1 MFWNKASQDYTD
13 VISGFGTLL
22 YRAAK
27 KIGYPTRYVNNFTKR
42 QKIGRT
48 VLYRYIKLFEEIAK
62 SKGIDISIE
71 INTMKRMFNSDVVW
85 DEIIDIRYVNNEH
98 EYVYDLSV
106 PDLETFTTFDGI
118 VTHNTLNTFHFAGV
132 AEMNVTL
139 GLPRIIEILDGRKEL
154 DNPMME
160 IYLKKPYATGK
171 RVEELRQLALQIKET
186 KLRDISTEFS
196 INITDLTIEV
206 TLDKEKMKEIDVT
219 AGRVA
224 DAISKQLKGYN
235 IKDSKDSIVLKSRSK
250 EDNFNEAYKT
260 KEKVKSVTIKGIKG
274 IAQVLPVKREEEF
287 VIITAGSNLAE
298 ILQLEEVDA
307 YRTTTN
313 NIFEIE
319 QVLGIEAA
327 RQSIVNEIFKVIESQ
342 GLNVDVRHIMLVAD
356 TMCVS
361 GTLKGITRYGVVS
374 EKSSVLARAS
384 FETPI
389 KHIIN
394 AALVGEVDNLDSV
407 VENVM
412 INQPVPIGTGLPSL
426 AVKSPEKKGRE

>member
-1 MFWNKASQDYTD
+1 MIPDYGNILSKLAEKLNVPSRLVNK
-13 VISGFGTLL
+13 
-22 YRAAK
+22 
-27 KIGYPTRYVNNFTKR
+27 FTKK
-42 QKIGRT
+42 QKIGRQT
-48 VLYRYIKLFEEIAK
+48 LRKYVSIFQEKAKQKNVLIEEELKIL
-62 SKGIDISIE
+62 
-71 INTMKRMFNSDVVW
+71 KRMLNSDVVW
-85 DEIIDIRYVNNEH
+85 DEVVNLEYTKPTN
-98 EYVYDLSV
+98 EYVYDFSV
-106 PDLETFTTFDGI
+106 EDLETFTTFDGI
-118 VTHNTLNTFHFAGV
+118 ITHNTLNTFHFAGV
-132 AEMNVTL
+132 AELNVTL

-171 RVEELRQLALQIKET
+171 RIEDLRHLALQIKET
-186 KLRDISTEFS
+186 KLKDIATEFT
-196 INITDLTIEV
+196 INIADFTIEIK
-206 TLDKEKMKEIDVT
+206 LDKDRMKEIDVT
-219 AGRVA
+219 IGKVA

-235 IKDSKDSIVLKSRSK
+235 IKDDKDSITLKARSK
-250 EDNFNEAYKT
+250 EDVFNDAYKT
-260 KEKVKSVTIKGIKG
+260 KEKVKDITIKGIKG
-274 IAQVLPVKREEEF
+274 ILQVLPVKREEEF
-287 VIITAGSNLAE
+287 VIITAGSNLADV
-298 ILQLEEVDA
+298 LQLEEVDA

-327 RQSIVNEIFKVIESQ
+327 RQAIINEIFKVIESQ

-361 GTLKGITRYGVVS
+361 GSLKGITRYGVVS
-374 EKSSVLARAS
+374 DKSSVLARAS

-412 INQPVPIGTGLPSL
+412 INQPVPVGTGLPSL
-426 AVKSPEKKGRE
+426 AVKTPPKVVKEK

>member
-1 MFWNKASQDYTD
+1 MTD
-13 VISGFGTLL
+13 IISEYEDKLPS
-22 YRAAK
+22 
-27 KIGYPTRYVNNFTKR
+27 KIIEDIRNN
-42 QKIGRT
+42 
-48 VLYRYIKLFEEIAK
+48 LP
-62 SKGIDISIE
+62 KGISDTKLRKIMEASFDEFKFARVSPGEAVGLISAESIGE
-71 INTMKRMFNSDVVW
+71 PGTQM
-85 DEIIDIRYVNNEH
+85 
-98 EYVYDLSV
+98 
-106 PDLETFTTFDGI
+106 
-118 VTHNTLNTFHFAGV
+118 TLNTFHFAGV

-154 DNPMME
+154 ENPMME
-160 IYLKKPYATGK
+160 VYLKKHYASGK
-171 RVEELRQLALQIKET
+171 KIEDLRYLALQIKET
-186 KLRDISTEFS
+186 RLKDISTELT
-196 INITDLTIEV
+196 INIADFTIEV
-206 TLDKEKMKEIDVT
+206 KLDKNKMKEIDVT
-219 AGRVA
+219 NSKVI
-224 DAISKQLKGYN
+224 DEILKQLKGYN
-235 IKDSKDSIVLKSRSK
+235 VKDNKDSVILKARSK
-250 EDNFNEAYKT
+250 DDTFNEAYKT
-260 KEKVKSVTIKGIKG
+260 KEKIKNITIKGIKG
-274 IAQVLPVKREEEF
+274 ILQVLPVKREEEF
-287 VIITAGSNLAE
+287 VIITAGSNLAD

-327 RQSIVNEIFKVIESQ
+327 RQSIINEIFKVIESQ

-426 AVKSPEKKGRE
+426 TVKNPKLTKEKN

>member
-1 MFWNKASQDYTD
+1 MADI
-13 VISGFGTLL
+13 ISEYEEKLPSKIIDEVRNNLPKGVSETKL
-22 YRAAK
+22 K
-27 KIGYPTRYVNNFTKR
+27 KIMEAIYDEYKNALVTPGESVGLISAES
-42 QKIGRT
+42 IGEPGT
-48 VLYRYIKLFEEIAK
+48 Q
-62 SKGIDISIE
+62 
-71 INTMKRMFNSDVVW
+71 M
-85 DEIIDIRYVNNEH
+85 
-98 EYVYDLSV
+98 
-106 PDLETFTTFDGI
+106 
-118 VTHNTLNTFHFAGV
+118 TLNTFHFAGV

-160 IYLKKPYATGK
+160 IYLKKPYASGK
-171 RVEELRQLALQIKET
+171 NIPELRRLALQIKET
-186 KLRDISTEFS
+186 KLRDISTEFT
-196 INITDLTIEV
+196 INIADFTIEV
-206 TLDKEKMKEIDVT
+206 KLEKNKMKEIDLTNGKVM
-219 AGRVA
+219 

-235 IKDSKDSIVLKSRSK
+235 IKDNKDSLVLKARSK
-250 EDNFNEAYKT
+250 EDTFNDAYKT
-260 KEKVKSVTIKGIKG
+260 KEKIKGITIRGIKG
-274 IAQVLPVKREEEF
+274 VSQVLPVKREDEF
-287 VIITAGSNLAE
+287 VIITAGSNLADV
-298 ILQLEEVDA
+298 LQLEEVDA

-327 RQSIVNEIFKVIESQ
+327 RQAIINEIFKVIESQ

-394 AALVGEVDNLDSV
+394 AALVGEVDNLNSV

-412 INQPVPIGTGLPSL
+412 INQHVPIGTGLPSL
-426 AVKSPEKKGRE
+426 AVKPAKQAKEK

>member
-1 MFWNKASQDYTD
+1 MADIILEYEDKLPQKIIEEIKNNIPKG
-13 VISGFGTLL
+13 ISDTKL
-22 YRAAK
+22 K
-27 KIGYPTRYVNNFTKR
+27 KIMEATYEEYRNARVTPGESVGLISAES
-42 QKIGRT
+42 IGEPGT
-48 VLYRYIKLFEEIAK
+48 Q
-62 SKGIDISIE
+62 
-71 INTMKRMFNSDVVW
+71 M
-85 DEIIDIRYVNNEH
+85 
-98 EYVYDLSV
+98 
-106 PDLETFTTFDGI
+106 
-118 VTHNTLNTFHFAGV
+118 TLNTFHFAGV

-154 DNPMME
+154 ANPMME

-171 RVEELRQLALQIKET
+171 KIEDLKHLALQIKET
-186 KLRDISTEFS
+186 KLKDISTEFT
-196 INITDLTIEV
+196 INIADFTIEV
-206 TLDKEKMKEIDVT
+206 KLDKDKMKEIDITNGKVI
-219 AGRVA
+219 
-224 DAISKQLKGYN
+224 DAISKHLKGYN
-235 IKDSKDSIVLKSRSK
+235 IKDNKDSLVFKARTK
-250 EDNFNEAYKT
+250 EDVFNEAYKT
-260 KEKVKSVTIKGIKG
+260 KEKIKDITIKGIKG
-274 IAQVLPVKREEEF
+274 IKQVLPVKREDEF
-287 VIITAGSNLAE
+287 VIITAGSNLADV
-298 ILQLEEVDA
+298 LQLEEVDA

-426 AVKSPEKKGRE
+426 SVKSPKTVKEK

>member
-1 MFWNKASQDYTD
+1 MSNIISDYED
-13 VISGFGTLL
+13 RLPSSIIEEIKNNIPKGISDTKL
-22 YRAAK
+22 K
-27 KIGYPTRYVNNFTKR
+27 KIMEATYQEYTNARVQPGEAVGLISAES
-42 QKIGRT
+42 IGEPGT
-48 VLYRYIKLFEEIAK
+48 Q
-62 SKGIDISIE
+62 
-71 INTMKRMFNSDVVW
+71 M
-85 DEIIDIRYVNNEH
+85 
-98 EYVYDLSV
+98 
-106 PDLETFTTFDGI
+106 
-118 VTHNTLNTFHFAGV
+118 TLNTFHFAGV

-160 IYLKKPYATGK
+160 IYLKKPHATGK
-171 RVEELRQLALQIKET
+171 KIEDLRHLALQIKET
-186 KLRDISTEFS
+186 KLKDISTEFT
-196 INITDLTIEV
+196 INIADFTIEV
-206 TLDKEKMKEIDVT
+206 KLDKEKMKEIDVT
-219 AGRVA
+219 TGKVV

-235 IKDSKDSIVLKSRSK
+235 IRDNKDSIVFKARSK
-250 EDNFNEAYKT
+250 EDVFNDAYKT
-260 KEKVKSVTIKGIKG
+260 KEKIKEITVKGVKGIK
-274 IAQVLPVKREEEF
+274 QVLPVKREDEF
-287 VIITAGSNLAE
+287 VIITAGSNLADV
-298 ILQLEEVDA
+298 LQLEEVDA

-374 EKSSVLARAS
+374 DKSSVLARAS

-426 AVKSPEKKGRE
+426 TVRPPQKGKEK

>member
-1 MFWNKASQDYTD
+1 MADI
-13 VISGFGTLL
+13 ISEFEDKLPP
-22 YRAAK
+22 
-27 KIGYPTRYVNNFTKR
+27 KI
-42 QKIGRT
+42 I
-48 VLYRYIKLFEEIAK
+48 EEIRSNI
-62 SKGIDISIE
+62 SKGISDTKLKKIMEATYEEYKDARVTPGEAVGLISAESIGE
-71 INTMKRMFNSDVVW
+71 PGTQM
-85 DEIIDIRYVNNEH
+85 
-98 EYVYDLSV
+98 
-106 PDLETFTTFDGI
+106 
-118 VTHNTLNTFHFAGV
+118 TLNTFHFAGV

-160 IYLKKPYATGK
+160 IYLKKPYATGRK
-171 RVEELRQLALQIKET
+171 IEDLRHLALQIKET
-186 KLRDISTEFS
+186 KLKDISTEFT
-196 INITDLTIEV
+196 INIADFTIEV
-206 TLDKEKMKEIDVT
+206 KLDKDKMKEIDIT
-219 AGRVA
+219 NNKII
-224 DAISKQLKGYN
+224 DAISKHLKGYN
-235 IKDSKDSIVLKSRSK
+235 IKDNKDSLALKARSK
-250 EDNFNEAYKT
+250 EDVFNDAYKT
-260 KEKVKSVTIKGIKG
+260 KEKIKDITIKGIKG
-274 IAQVLPVKREEEF
+274 IVQVLPVKREDEF
-287 VIITAGSNLAE
+287 VIITAGSNLADV
-298 ILQLEEVDA
+298 LQLEEVDA

-327 RQSIVNEIFKVIESQ
+327 RQSIINEIFKVIESQ

-374 EKSSVLARAS
+374 DKSSVLARAS

-412 INQPVPIGTGLPSL
+412 VNQPVPIGTGLPSL
-426 AVKSPEKKGRE
+426 AVKHHQKAKEK